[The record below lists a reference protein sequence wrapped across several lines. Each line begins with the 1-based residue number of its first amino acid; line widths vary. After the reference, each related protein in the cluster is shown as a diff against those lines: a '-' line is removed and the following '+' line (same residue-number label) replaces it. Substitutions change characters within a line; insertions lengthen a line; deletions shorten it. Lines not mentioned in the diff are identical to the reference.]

1 MFSYFYSIVE
11 YRIESRENSSCSL
24 RSQIPRPSPALASS
38 FASVN
43 CEQSINQTALLR
55 LCVLIYF
62 FFNLFRS
69 CYLRGGPLGRGTW
82 YGRAASSVTRC
93 SRNCPGSVD
102 TSRNGVI
109 ESKEIRASIVKN
121 NHAAVSCSSYCP
133 GSLSRD
139 NIELKL
145 VKGNHGEHF

>member
-24 RSQIPRPSPALASS
+24 RSQTPQAPSPALPSS

-43 CEQSINQTALLR
+43 CERSINQTALLR

-62 FFNLFRS
+62 FFNLIRS

-82 YGRAASSVTRC
+82 YGRAASS
-93 SRNCPGSVD
+93 
-102 TSRNGVI
+102 GVI
-109 ESKEIRASIVKN
+109 ESIEIRASIVKK
-121 NHAAVSCSSYCP
+121 NHAAVSCSRYCP
-133 GSLSRD
+133 GTLSRD